1 MQRLKMYLTH
11 KIYKMK
17 KIIFIVTLLAGAIII
32 SCTKKASPSKSAD
45 GAYMPAKARAPAVT
59 YTANVK
65 TLIQARCTP
74 CHIPANG
81 GRKKSFDN
89 YDSTKKYINDIVR
102 RVQLDPAVRGYMPF
116 KNSPLAAEE
125 IALLKKWQEGGAAE

>member
-1 MQRLKMYLTH
+1 
-11 KIYKMK
+11 MK
-17 KIIFIVTLLAGAIII
+17 KSIISVLVLAVIII
-32 SCTKKASPSKSAD
+32 ASCTKKASPAKTAE
-45 GAYMPAKARAPAVT
+45 AEMPAKAPAVT

-65 TLIQARCTP
+65 ALVQAKCTP

-89 YDSTKKYINDIVR
+89 YDSTKKYIDDIVR

-116 KNSPLAAEE
+116 KNLPLAAEE
-125 IALLKKWQEGGAAE
+125 IALLKKWQEGGAAL

>member
-1 MQRLKMYLTH
+1 MYSTH
-11 KIYKMK
+11 KLLNMK
-17 KIIFIVTLLAGAIII
+17 KVIISTIVLAVIII
-32 SCTKKASPSKSAD
+32 ASCTKKASPGKTAEAD
-45 GAYMPAKARAPAVT
+45 MPAKAPSVT

-65 TLIQARCTP
+65 ALIQAKCTP

-102 RVQLDPAVRGYMPF
+102 RVQLETSVRGYMPF
-116 KNSPLAAEE
+116 KNLPLAADE
-125 IALLKKWQEGGAAE
+125 IALLKKWQEGGAAL